1 MAGTIVDPA
10 APSVLLDYSEVCFL
24 LAEAVERGFISG
36 SAETYYDKAVTASI
50 EYWGGTATDAAT
62 YLAQPDVAYTTAPG
76 GIGTGTIG
84 STGVSTATDHWKQAI
99 GMQKYLALYIRGLDA
114 WTEIR
119 RLHYPAMATPTTPKS
134 PFPWRY
140 TYPSNEQTAN
150 GDAYKAAAAAIG
162 GDAVTTKLF
171 WMQ

>member
-1 MAGTIVDPA
+1 
-10 APSVLLDYSEVCFL
+10 VLLDYSELSFL
-24 LAEAVERGFISG
+24 LAEAVERGFIGG
-36 SAETYYDKAVTASI
+36 SAATFYNNGVTASI
-50 EYWGGTATDAAT
+50 QYWGGSASDAAT
-62 YLAQPDVAYTTAPG
+62 YLAQPNVAYATAPG
-76 GIGTGTIG
+76 GVGAGMIG
-84 STGVSTATDHWKQAI
+84 STGVNTTSVQWKQAI
-99 GMQKYLALYIRGLDA
+99 GLQKYLALYIRGSDA

-119 RLHYPAMATPTTPKS
+119 RLQYPAMAIPLIPQS

-150 GDAYKAAAAAIG
+150 GANYTAAAAAIG